1 MDSPKRKHLKN
12 SQNKLFLQRVLLKSA
27 CSWNVSGG
35 AGWCEVRGR
44 CIFLCLCG
52 VVVSL
57 SERAGRC
64 FLVLCRYSLFGPV
77 WGGDGIGEIPA
88 SNGFI
93 NCTSQFGLF
102 VHTIL
107 GWFTVVYFGL
117 TVFGD
122 NFGLRSVE
130 VCCAEYIGFVYHCL
144 NYCGFGVR
152 RWCSLL
158 IGLLFGCVRPL
169 VVLITIVLRLN
180 VTAYNKAQ
188 KCILKL
194 TKLM

>member
-1 MDSPKRKHLKN
+1 MLVEALVGVKFGGDAS
-12 SQNKLFLQRVLLKSA
+12 SFACEGWLFRSRSEQV
-27 CSWNVSGG
+27 G
-35 AGWCEVRGR
+35 AFLFCAATR
-44 CIFLCLCG
+44 CLGLFG
-52 VVVSL
+52 VVAASVKYRQATDSL
-57 SERAGRC
+57 IAR
-64 FLVLCRYSLFGPV
+64 V
-77 WGGDGIGEIPA
+77 
-88 SNGFI
+88 N
-93 NCTSQFGLF
+93 FGLF

-130 VCCAEYIGFVYHCL
+130 VCCAEHIGFVYHCL
-144 NYCGFGVR
+144 NYCGYGVR

-158 IGLLFGCVRPL
+158 ISPLFGCVRPL